1 MFTYFECIYLSL
13 YLFSLLSFFTLSF
26 VKLNYFEDTR
36 VKMSYLELC
45 DNLVNDSE
53 FLDLQD
59 NIIKEYDLNCDIEQ
73 ILVCVENNT
82 KSKLL
87 LLLLDSIFPES
98 KKIAIHLD
106 NDETIKNLCEE
117 YDYLY
122 YNKTDEFKKEYN
134 YATYD
139 NKLQFILDYSNICNI
154 KYCFMNFCNNDIM
167 DVIIDG
173 MCENNY
179 STDISKFNTFE
190 YDNVNV
196 YNIMS
201 NMIHYFNLM
210 AVYNKYFEDNNI
222 SFELPNYYKF
232 RDLYNDNWR
241 NNFILTYNQLRDQ
254 NYELDSKIIS
264 LLSIK
269 DYDNGSVF
277 NLTNKDTIPYWIWE
291 NMFNQIIDNHNI
303 SVEKEVIQTLYYS
316 VNKTNTDEGEILQN
330 WRYYFNENIFVLY
343 NYKNLQSILEDC
355 VESTSGNETF
365 SNSLENFLNG
375 KLKYKILSDTE
386 NLDIND
392 IELNLEDI
400 SLEEIFSNFCFTN
413 NEKGLV
419 FETKYY

>member
-13 YLFSLLSFFTLSF
+13 YLFSLLSFFTLSL
-26 VKLNYFEDTR
+26 VKLNYFEKSR
-36 VKMSYLELC
+36 VKMSYLELY
-45 DNLVNDSE
+45 DNLVNDYD
-53 FLDLQD
+53 FLDVQD
-59 NIIKEYDLNCDIEQ
+59 NIIEEYDLNCDIEQ

-106 NDETIKNLCEE
+106 NDETIKNICEE
-117 YDYLY
+117 YDYFY
-122 YNKTDEFKKEYN
+122 YNKTNEFKKKYN

-139 NKLQFILDYSNICNI
+139 DKLQFILDYSNICNI
-154 KYCFMNFCNNDIM
+154 KYCFMNLCNNDIM
-167 DVIIDG
+167 DIIIDG
-173 MCENNY
+173 ICENNY
-179 STDISKFNTFE
+179 STDISKFNMFE

-201 NMIHYFNLM
+201 NRIHYFNLITI
-210 AVYNKYFEDNNI
+210 YNKYFEDNNI
-222 SFELPNYYKF
+222 SFELSNYYKF

-241 NNFILTYNQLRDQ
+241 NNFILTYNQLRDE
-254 NYELDSKIIS
+254 NCELDSKIVS
-264 LLSIK
+264 LFSIK

-277 NLTNKDTIPYWIWE
+277 NLTNKDTTPYWIWE

-355 VESTSGNETF
+355 VESKSENETF

-400 SLEEIFSNFCFTN
+400 SLKEIFTNFCFTN